1 VRNPA
6 SGQFEEV
13 MWKDVHVGDM
23 IKLADRDW
31 IPTDV
36 LMLTSSAD
44 DGCAY
49 IDTMD
54 LDGETNLKRR
64 TSPKVTTGLS
74 VEDCGALSGAHL
86 QCAGPSGDLYRFD
99 GALKVGSATAAVSEQ
114 NMLLRS
120 SRLRNTKWAV
130 GVVIYTG
137 MEAKVMLNSINA
149 GKAKQSALEVRAR
162 RLWNSLKIDKHSR
175 RNSAQNPKNMW
186 E

>member
-1 VRNPA
+1 
-6 SGQFEEV
+6 

-36 LMLTSSAD
+36 LMLTSSAE

-64 TSPKVTTGLS
+64 TSPKPTVGLS
-74 VEDCGALSGAHL
+74 VEACSSLTSAHL

-99 GALKVGSATAAVSEQ
+99 GALKLSSGTVAVSEQ

-149 GKAKQSALEVRAR
+149 GKAKQSALEVPILA
-162 RLWNSLKIDKHSR
+162 SLRFFALCLMVVHVFF
-175 RNSAQNPKNMW
+175 
-186 E
+186 